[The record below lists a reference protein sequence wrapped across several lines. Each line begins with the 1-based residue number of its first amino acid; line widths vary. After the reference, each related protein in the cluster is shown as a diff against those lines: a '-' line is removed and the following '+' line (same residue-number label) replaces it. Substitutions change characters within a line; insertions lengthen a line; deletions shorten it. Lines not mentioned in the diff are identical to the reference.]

1 MSGEPRGGLVQAGP
15 LLRAVTKDHQR
26 IAILRKPHQ
35 PRAVMH
41 LEQPIIQHG
50 QPNGFPLQ
58 QYLLH
63 HRATPCQIKRSA
75 RLKVQIHTLFEYLLE
90 TTEAAP
96 EAIVGFS
103 LSASPRLGDY
113 LEDLNPH
120 QSLDWN
126 GRDFRGLPELRDHV
140 LAQAGL
146 TGICTPADV
155 LITAGA
161 AEANYLSIMQCL
173 QPGERIVME
182 TPGWP
187 QAEVL
192 AKAKGAEIIKV
203 ARSEADGWRLPLDR
217 LSAAVTPG
225 TRMIFLTNPNNP
237 TGDLMTAA
245 EVAEVVAIADRAG
258 AWLLVDEV
266 YAGLEWDH
274 PRAPSVAGL
283 YARGITTGSV
293 SKALG
298 LQGLRTGWMIC
309 PDAGHMRDALILREN
324 SSEIMNIMGEVIAEV
339 ALRPARYATA
349 LARAQQEGAANLAQ
363 MNAWLAAQDQLTW
376 VPPKA
381 GLIGLAR
388 LPDGVDSDAF
398 ARFLLAPPYRT
409 FLLPGSAYDLPGHIR
424 LGVGGGAAVRLQDGL
439 DRLSQALHDWQPK
452 RSS

>member
-1 MSGEPRGGLVQAGP
+1 M
-15 LLRAVTKDHQR
+15 
-26 IAILRKPHQ
+26 
-35 PRAVMH
+35 
-41 LEQPIIQHG
+41 
-50 QPNGFPLQ
+50 
-58 QYLLH
+58 
-63 HRATPCQIKRSA
+63 
-75 RLKVQIHTLFEYLLE
+75 FEYLLE
-90 TTEAAP
+90 TTDAAP
-96 EAIVGFS
+96 DAIVGFS
-103 LSASPRLGDY
+103 LSASPKLGDY
-113 LEDLNPH
+113 LPDLNPE

-126 GRDFRGLPELRDHV
+126 SRDFRGLPELREHV

-161 AEANYLSIMQCL
+161 AEANFLSIMQLL

-192 AKAKGAEIIKV
+192 AKAKGAEIVKV
-203 ARSEADGWRLPLDR
+203 ARSESDGWRLPLDR
-217 LSAAVTPG
+217 LAADITPG
-225 TRMIFLTNPNNP
+225 TRIIFLTNPNNP

-245 EVAEVVAIADRAG
+245 DLAEVVAIADRVG

-266 YAGLEWDH
+266 YAGLEWAG

-309 PDAGHMRDALILREN
+309 PDAEHMRDALILREN
-324 SSEIMNIMGEVIAEV
+324 SSEIMNIMGELIAEI

-349 LARAQQEGAANLAQ
+349 LSRARLEGAANLAQ
-363 MNAWLAAQDQLTW
+363 MNAWIATQDLLSW
-376 VPPKA
+376 LPPKA

-388 LPDGVDSDAF
+388 LPEGLGSDAF
-398 ARFLLAPPYRT
+398 ARMLLAPPYRT

-424 LGVGGGAAVRLQDGL
+424 LGVGGGAGVRLDDGL
-439 DRLSQALHDWQPK
+439 DQVALGLKDWQRT
-452 RSS
+452 RSAIRIDGP

>member
-1 MSGEPRGGLVQAGP
+1 M
-15 LLRAVTKDHQR
+15 
-26 IAILRKPHQ
+26 
-35 PRAVMH
+35 
-41 LEQPIIQHG
+41 
-50 QPNGFPLQ
+50 
-58 QYLLH
+58 
-63 HRATPCQIKRSA
+63 
-75 RLKVQIHTLFEYLLE
+75 KVKIHTLFEYLLE

-113 LEDLNPH
+113 LADLDPG

-161 AEANYLSIMQCL
+161 AEANYLSIMQLL
-173 QPGERIVME
+173 QAGERIVIE
-182 TPGWP
+182 APGWP

-192 AKAKGAEIIKV
+192 AKAKGAEIVKV
-203 ARSEADGWRLPLDR
+203 ARHEAQGWRLPLDR
-217 LSAAVTPG
+217 LAAAVTPG
-225 TRMIFLTNPNNP
+225 TRMIFLTNPHNP
-237 TGDLMTAA
+237 TGDLLSTA
-245 EVAEVVAIADRAG
+245 EVAEVVAIADRVG
-258 AWLLVDEV
+258 AWLLIDEV
-266 YAGLEWDH
+266 YAGLEWDG

-283 YARGITTGSV
+283 YERGITTGSV

-339 ALRPARYATA
+339 ALRPSRYAAA
-349 LARAQQEGAANLAQ
+349 LVSARQEGAANLAQ
-363 MNAWLAAQDQLTW
+363 MNQWVATQDMLSW

-381 GLIGLAR
+381 GLIGLGR
-388 LPDGVDSDAF
+388 LAKGIDGEAF

-424 LGVGGGAAVRLQDGL
+424 LGVGGGAAVRLDEGLNRLARALQDWN
-439 DRLSQALHDWQPK
+439 RRP
-452 RSS
+452 